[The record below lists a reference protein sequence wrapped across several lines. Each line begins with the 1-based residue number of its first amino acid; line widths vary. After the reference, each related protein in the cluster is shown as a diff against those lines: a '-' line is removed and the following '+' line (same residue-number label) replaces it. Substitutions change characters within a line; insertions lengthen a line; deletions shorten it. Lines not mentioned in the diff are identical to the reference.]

1 MIIDPSPST
10 PTINRTTLSGASNV
24 GINGN
29 KYSGGALAPNGK
41 IYFAPSTV
49 STIGYVDA
57 SASIPTCASFNIT
70 TPTGSSPYYAG
81 CVLAPNGKIY
91 CIPFSSTTVGVIDP
105 ATNGFSQPITGIT
118 GNNKFV
124 GGVLAPNGKIYCIPY
139 QATDVMIIDPSAN
152 TVDRTSISLTG
163 VVPSLTTKFQ
173 GGVLAPNGKI
183 YCVPYAAD
191 YVLII
196 NTGLPTNP
204 SWMLAPE
211 FNKF

>member
-1 MIIDPSPST
+1 
-10 PTINRTTLSGASNV
+10 
-24 GINGN
+24 
-29 KYSGGALAPNGK
+29 
-41 IYFAPSTV
+41 
-49 STIGYVDA
+49 
-57 SASIPTCASFNIT
+57 
-70 TPTGSSPYYAG
+70 
-81 CVLAPNGKIY
+81 
-91 CIPFSSTTVGVIDP
+91 
-105 ATNGFSQPITGIT
+105 
-118 GNNKFV
+118 
-124 GGVLAPNGKIYCIPY
+124 
-139 QATDVMIIDPSAN
+139 MIIDPSAN

-163 VVPSLTTKFQ
+163 IVPTLSTKFQ